1 MGRPWIKD
9 GKIDTSAVHKL
20 FDKVRFGEDA
30 ISFEQWLMIFI
41 DRINEAED
49 AKKAAQKKVKE
60 YEEKINADSRVKEIK
75 AKYDEATKAL
85 YRGFGIS
92 QGESEAITEWKN
104 QHDKNQHGLFTD
116 SMKLKAAGV
125 SGGRYHYEF
134 YPTSIGTSGM
144 CVCNTCKMKAFRE
157 AKGDLELY
165 RELLKK
171 YDAKFEFQDLG

>member
-1 MGRPWIKD
+1 MGRPYIKS
-9 GKIDTSAVHKL
+9 GLIDKDS
-20 FDKVRFGEDA
+20 
-30 ISFEQWLMIFI
+30 INEQIRIRYTGDSINFQECINMII
-41 DRINEAED
+41 DRINEAEEE
-49 AKKAAQKKVKE
+49 KQNAQQAVRK

-75 AKYDEATKAL
+75 AKYDEATMAL

-92 QGESEAITEWKN
+92 KEESEAITDWKN

-116 SMKLKAAGV
+116 SMKLKAGGV
-125 SGGRYHYEF
+125 SGGRYHYKF
-134 YPTSIGTSGM
+134 YPTTIGTSAE
-144 CVCNTCKMKAFRE
+144 CVCGACERKAFKE

>member
-1 MGRPWIKD
+1 MGRPFIKSGIID
-9 GKIDTSAVHKL
+9 KINLDEV
-20 FDKVRFGEDA
+20 FGKVRFTGDG
-30 ISFEQWLMIFI
+30 ISFQECINMIVE
-41 DRINEAED
+41 RINEAEEE
-49 AKKAAQKKVKE
+49 KQIAQQAVRK
-60 YEEKINADSRVKEIK
+60 YEEEINADSRVKEIK
-75 AKYDEATKAL
+75 AKYDEATMAL

-92 QGESEAITEWKN
+92 KEESEAITEWKN

-116 SMKLKAAGV
+116 SMKLKAGGV

-134 YPTSIGTSGM
+134 YPTAIGTSAE
-144 CVCNTCKMKAFRE
+144 CVCGACKRKAFKE